1 MPAPLPP
8 RPNLEWL
15 RKTSRQRLTAM
26 RRDQPGARLADA
38 QLAVA
43 REHGF
48 ASWRALKAHVDSMRE
63 PPAATDAA
71 SAGAT
76 RFLELVAAGRLDEL
90 TALLAQTPSLVNTTG
105 PHPYWGGRPQPLHVA
120 IERGRR
126 EVIDLLLDAGADVNG
141 SNDQYDRWSPLMVA
155 ASRQEIVE
163 ELRRRGARVGLAE
176 ALILGDDDQLDTLL
190 DADAL
195 PADVPNDGSWLA
207 FARTT
212 HAIDRLIALGARPDQ
227 ADRWGTTPVDAM
239 SRLGERGARLVA
251 RLEAHGTPATPESL
265 ARLGDLQALERAAAP
280 DPSLVARDS
289 VLMAAVDASQ
299 MPVLEWLLA
308 RGASPQ
314 ARTGP
319 PSRHTVLH
327 AAAWNGN
334 LALVRRLLEA
344 GADPLARDDEHDAT
358 PLGWAETS
366 IEVTGKPGCEAVVEY
381 LRSIDDSTP
390 DGESGVSV

>member
-1 MPAPLPP
+1 
-8 RPNLEWL
+8 
-15 RKTSRQRLTAM
+15 M
-26 RRDQPGARLADA
+26 RIDDIEARLADA

-48 ASWRALKAHVDSMRE
+48 PSWRALKAHVDSHDRSSLMVG
-63 PPAATDAA
+63 A
-71 SAGAT
+71 SSPDAT
-76 RFLELVAAGRLDEL
+76 RFLELVAAGRLEEL
-90 TALLAQTPSLVNTTG
+90 KSMIAAAPSIVNARG

-126 EVIDLLLDAGADVNG
+126 EVIDLLLDGGADVNG

-155 ASRQEIVE
+155 AARPEIVE

-176 ALILGDDDQLDTLL
+176 ALILGDDERLDVLL
-190 DADAL
+190 ADGTL

-207 FARTT
+207 FARTP
-212 HAIDRLIALGARPDQ
+212 HAIDRLIALGVRSDQPDH
-227 ADRWGTTPVDAM
+227 WGTTPVDAL
-239 SRLGERGARLVA
+239 SRLGHRGAVLLERL
-251 RLEAHGTPATPESL
+251 RAHGTQATPEAL
-265 ARLGDLQALERAAAP
+265 ARLGDLSALDRAAAA
-280 DPSLVARDS
+280 DASLVARDS

-299 MPVLEWLLA
+299 VHVVDWLLA

-327 AAAWNGN
+327 AAAWNGH
-334 LALVRRLLEA
+334 LLLVQRLVEA
-344 GADPLARDDEHDAT
+344 GADPRARDDEHDAT

-366 IEVTGKPGCEAVVEY
+366 IEISGKPGCEAVVEY
-381 LRSIDDSTP
+381 LRSIGGSTP
-390 DGESGVSV
+390 EETAGRRGP